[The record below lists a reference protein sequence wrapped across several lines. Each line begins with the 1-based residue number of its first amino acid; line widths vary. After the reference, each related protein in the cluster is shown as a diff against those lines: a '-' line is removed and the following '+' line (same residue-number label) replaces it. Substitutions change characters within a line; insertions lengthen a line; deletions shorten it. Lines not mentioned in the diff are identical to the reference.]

1 MHEAIGH
8 DKLCSA
14 FQIRYGGFKGMLVTD
29 PTLKDADIVFR
40 ESMKKFDSPQNI
52 SLEIAKTSAPSNSL
66 SKFLL
71 ILFLN
76 KSIVSGMKALYLE

>member
-1 MHEAIGH
+1 MHKEIGH

-14 FQIRYGGFKGMLVTD
+14 FQIRYGGYKGMLVID

-52 SLEIAKTSAPSNSL
+52 RLEIAKTSAPST
-66 SKFLL
+66 KYH
-71 ILFLN
+71 
-76 KSIVSGMKALYLE
+76 KY